1 MDHRSVEQAVASLN
15 PRQRE
20 AAETLTG
27 PLLIVAGAGSGK
39 TRTLTV
45 RVAWLIAQGA
55 SPSSILGV
63 TFTNKAAR
71 EMRERVESLLPGV
84 GGGVTLTTFHSLCAQ
99 FLRRWGDRLGY
110 PRDFTIYDADDQE
123 KLIKRVAKELDLD
136 IKKHSA
142 SFLLGQVS
150 NAKNDLLGPEEYEP
164 AASMKEILKPVYEK
178 YQSALVASGAMD
190 FDDLLFQA
198 WRLLSG
204 HPEVLENLQ
213 RRYRHF
219 LVDEYQDTNFAQYKL
234 ISLLSRDSGNLCVV
248 GDEDQSIYG
257 WRGANIR
264 NILEF
269 EKDFPGAKVVVLDQN
284 YRSTQ
289 RILDAASAVIA
300 RNSGPRKKH
309 LWSEMKGGEPLS
321 FFHAEDDREE
331 AERVA
336 REIERQHLNDGVEL
350 GKFAVLFRMNSQ
362 SRQIEQALV
371 KRRIPYEITGGV
383 KFFGRKE
390 VKDVLAYLRILV
402 NPRDEVSLRRIIN
415 TPSRGIGDTT
425 VDRLAGEAGSLW
437 EAVQARATGPKPGK
451 IAPFVELMHRLKER
465 ADEGGIFAVA
475 QDMLE
480 KTAYLQYLK
489 DDDPERADDRV
500 GNIDSLLSDMKL
512 QEQQTPDLTLAQY
525 LENAA
530 LHADADDLDERA
542 ERVHLLTLH
551 NAKGLEFPI
560 VFMMGMEE
568 GIFPHASSKDLPE
581 ELEEERRL
589 AYVGM
594 TRAMKRLYITAAR
607 RRMVFGQYG
616 YNPLSRFIGE
626 IPTDLFGRDRP
637 PSMIPGSFGRAPA
650 NPFAASDEH
659 RSDDGPSSQEPFSI
673 HSHRRVGA
681 GRPTLPGTAGGASGR
696 SFGKPTSASFSGG
709 TTGSGT
715 TSGPATSSPNLPT
728 LASFTRKPVTSE
740 DVQKGVAATML
751 NVKPGVEVFH
761 AVFGPG
767 RIESVEGATL
777 TEFRVTASFAKAG
790 RKTLLLQYANLRVI
804 NTHNPTEMEVPSC

>member
-1 MDHRSVEQAVASLN
+1 MDHRSVETAVQSLN

-39 TRTLTV
+39 TKTLTV

-71 EMRERVESLLPGV
+71 EMRERVEALLPGV

-123 KLIKRVAKELDLD
+123 KLVKKVAQELDLD
-136 IKKHSA
+136 IKKYSA
-142 SFLLGQVS
+142 SFLLGQIS
-150 NAKNDLLGPEEYEP
+150 GAKNDLLGPEEYEP
-164 AASMKEILKPVYEK
+164 AASVAEILKPVYEK
-178 YQSALVASGAMD
+178 YQSRLVASGAMD

-321 FFHAEDDREE
+321 FIHAEDDREE

-336 REIERQHLNDGVEL
+336 REIERQHLNDGVPL

-371 KRRIPYEITGGV
+371 KRRMPYEITGGV

-390 VKDVLAYLRILV
+390 VKDVLAYLRVLV
-402 NPRDEVSLRRIIN
+402 NPKDEISLRRIIN

-425 VDRLAGEAGSLW
+425 VDRLSDEAPSLW
-437 EAVQARATGPKPGK
+437 EAVHARAAGPKPGK
-451 IAPFVELMHRLKER
+451 IGPFVELMRYLKER
-465 ADEGGIFAVA
+465 ADEGGIFSVA
-475 QDMLE
+475 QAMLDR
-480 KTAYLQYLK
+480 TSYLQYLR

-512 QEQQTPDLTLAQY
+512 QEQQDPDLSLAQY

-568 GIFPHASSKDLPE
+568 GVFPHASSKELPE

-594 TRAMKRLYITAAR
+594 TRAMKRLYLSAAR

-616 YNPLSRFIGE
+616 FNPISRFIGE
-626 IPTDLFGRDRP
+626 VPPELFGRDKP
-637 PSMIPGSFGRAPA
+637 PAMIPGGFGRTLGG
-650 NPFAASDEH
+650 DG
-659 RSDDGPSSQEPFSI
+659 DDSGVGQPFSI
-673 HSHRRVGA
+673 HTHRRVGTGKPA
-681 GRPTLPGTAGGASGR
+681 LPGLAGASR
-696 SFGKPTSASFSGG
+696 PVASGG
-709 TTGSGT
+709 TFGSR
-715 TSGPATSSPNLPT
+715 TSGMPAPEASKPNLPT
-728 LASFTRKPVTSE
+728 LASFTRQPVSTE
-740 DVQKGVAATML
+740 AVQNGALATMMNL
-751 NVKPGVEVFH
+751 KPGVEVFH
-761 AVFGPG
+761 AVFGGG
-767 RIESVEGATL
+767 RVEAVEGATL
-777 TEFRVTASFAKAG
+777 AEFRVTVAFVKAG

-804 NTHNPTEMEVPSC
+804 NSINPTEMEVPSC